1 MDEELISKKDLLE
14 QTDITYGQLYRWKR
28 KKLIPDDWFI
38 RKSTFTGQETFFPRD
53 KMVERI
59 NRIKELKDTLSL
71 DELANAL
78 SPKKKDISIS
88 KKDFIERNIVS
99 KNAIA
104 IFEEQFGD
112 LDTITFQTSLF
123 LYLLDKSLETGEVG
137 WEEGM
142 QVIQTLHDH
151 FPKLEEKRA
160 SLVVLRKMGVV
171 TVLLVTN
178 PDDFYVDEK
187 TKVAVLL
194 DIETELNKL
203 LDSLVTGGF

>member
-78 SPKKKDISIS
+78 SPKKKDINIS
-88 KKDFIERNIVS
+88 RKDFIERNIVS
-99 KNAIA
+99 RNAIA

-123 LYLLDKSLETGEVG
+123 LYLLDKSLETGEIG

-151 FPKLEEKRA
+151 FSKLEEKRA

>member
-78 SPKKKDISIS
+78 SPKKKDINIS
-88 KKDFIERNIVS
+88 RKDFIERNIVS

-151 FPKLEEKRA
+151 FSKLEEKRA

>member
-1 MDEELISKKDLLE
+1 MDEVLISKKDLLV

-53 KMVERI
+53 KMMERI

-78 SPKKKDISIS
+78 SSKKKDINIS
-88 KKDFIERNIVS
+88 MKNFIKQNIVS
-99 KNAIA
+99 SNAVA
-104 IFEEQFGD
+104 IYEEQFGE
-112 LDTITFQTSLF
+112 LDTITFKSSLYI
-123 LYLLDKSLETGEVG
+123 YLLDKSLETGEVG
-137 WEEGM
+137 WEEGL
-142 QVIQTLHDH
+142 QIIQTLHDH
-151 FPKLEEKRA
+151 FPKLEEKRT
-160 SLVVLRKMGVV
+160 SLIVLRKMGVV

-178 PDDFYVDEK
+178 FDDFYVDEK

-194 DIETELNKL
+194 DIETELDKL
-203 LDSLVTGGF
+203 MNSLVTGGF